1 MPGLRIVC
9 YVVGLIMA
17 LVLTGQLLRIR
28 HMLARLLAVAMAA
41 WAVNCVTLLVL
52 IYLLITGEPLP
63 AWRDLLTTI
72 NALLLAAIPIALYAW
87 FLKVNGQG
95 NHG

>member
-1 MPGLRIVC
+1 MPELRMVC
-9 YVVGLIMA
+9 YTIGLIMA
-17 LVLTGQLLRIR
+17 VVLTGQLLRIR

-41 WAVNCVTLLVL
+41 WAINCITLFILL
-52 IYLLITGEPLP
+52 YLLIAGEPIP

-72 NALLLAAIPIALYAW
+72 NALLLAAVPLALYAW